1 MHVVILAIYLR
12 VTIFFKKNFKIY
24 LLISTLTWGN
34 YPFYSSHSFYLSNIN
49 ELINEEGYEN
59 VNKNYTDI

>member
-24 LLISTLTWGN
+24 LLISILTWGETI
-34 YPFYSSHSFYLSNIN
+34 PFIRVIPLSNIN